1 MNDMT
6 DIWIACPICKGC
18 GISHYE
24 VHGQT
29 EDSVEPI
36 KCERCDGFGIIYEDE
51 L

>member
-1 MNDMT
+1 M
-6 DIWIACPICKGC
+6 DIVCGK

-29 EDSVEPI
+29 ENSVEPI
-36 KCERCDGFGIIYEDE
+36 KCEKCDGFGVIFGVTNE